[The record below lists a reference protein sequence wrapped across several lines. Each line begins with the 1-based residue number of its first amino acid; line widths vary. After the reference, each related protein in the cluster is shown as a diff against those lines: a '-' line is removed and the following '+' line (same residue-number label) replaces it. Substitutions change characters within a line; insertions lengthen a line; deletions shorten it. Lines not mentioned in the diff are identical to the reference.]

1 MIHGDILGERA
12 RISPS
17 VTALVEVSS
26 GVRFS
31 YLELDRRAAACAA
44 SWHQEIGL
52 GAGDRIAILSGNRV
66 EFIDCFFAAA
76 KSGVTLVPLNSR
88 LAVPELATILGDS
101 GASALIFDKAHSETA
116 AALAQGAAG
125 LTLIALDEPAADAR
139 FQYGKLLEDH
149 RQTVF
154 ERVVVA
160 PEHPHCL
167 LYTSGTTGQ
176 PKGVIVPHRMVAW
189 NGFTTAVAW
198 QLSAADV
205 SPVFTPLYHA
215 GGLGAFLIPILTV
228 GGRIILHAG
237 FDAGE
242 IWRTIRDEGCTVV
255 LGVPTIWALLAEA
268 PELAATDLSGVRWFI
283 SGGAPLPRHIIETY
297 RERGVVLRQGYG
309 MTEVGV
315 NCFTMTDEEAWAKA
329 GSIGRPMPYLETR
342 VADADNHDLPPGEIG
357 ELCFRGPA
365 VCLGYWNQ
373 PEATAASRDDHGWF
387 HTGDMVSVDDD
398 GFFYIAGRAKDMFI
412 SGGVNVY
419 PAEIENQL
427 LQHPDLADAA
437 VVGVP
442 DPTWGELG
450 VAFVVAVAGREVTGD
465 QLADFLGGRL
475 ARFKIPKQWMVL
487 DEMPRT
493 AYGKVVKPQ
502 LQELWQEQVS
512 GRR

>member
-12 RISPS
+12 RISPLA
-17 VTALVEVSS
+17 TALVEVSS
-26 GVRFS
+26 GERFS
-31 YLELDRRAAACAA
+31 YRELDVRAEACAA
-44 SWHQEIGL
+44 SWLEDLDLQV
-52 GAGDRIAILSGNRV
+52 GDRIAILSGNRV
-66 EFIDCFFAAA
+66 EFVDCFFAAA

-88 LAVPELATILGDS
+88 LAVPELATILSDS
-101 GASALIFDKAHSETA
+101 GARALIFDDAHSEIATE
-116 AALAQGAAG
+116 LAKGSSE
-125 LTLIALDEPAADAR
+125 LVLIALDDHAAEA
-139 FQYGKLLEDH
+139 QHCYGELLADH
-149 RQTVF
+149 RQTKF
-154 ERVVVA
+154 RRVSVA

-167 LYTSGTTGQ
+167 LYTSGTTGK

-189 NGFTTAVAW
+189 NGFTTAIAW
-198 QLSAADV
+198 QLSADDI
-205 SPVFTPLYHA
+205 SPIFTPLYHA

-228 GGRIILHAG
+228 GGTVILHSG

-255 LGVPTIWALLAEA
+255 LGVPTIWAMLAEA
-268 PELAATDLSGVRWFI
+268 PEFASTDLSGLRWFI

-315 NCFTMTDEEAWAKA
+315 NCFTMTDEEAWAKV
-329 GSIGRPMPYLETR
+329 GSIGRPMPYLEAR
-342 VADADNHDLPPGEIG
+342 VADPENHDLSPGEIG

-373 PEATAASRDDHGWF
+373 PEATTASRDANGWF
-387 HTGDMVSVDDD
+387 HTGDMVSMDDD

-450 VAFVVAVAGREVTGD
+450 VAFVVPVAGKEVTGD
-465 QLADFLGGRL
+465 QLAAFLGDRL

-502 LQELWQEQVS
+502 LQELWQEQMS
-512 GRR
+512 AR